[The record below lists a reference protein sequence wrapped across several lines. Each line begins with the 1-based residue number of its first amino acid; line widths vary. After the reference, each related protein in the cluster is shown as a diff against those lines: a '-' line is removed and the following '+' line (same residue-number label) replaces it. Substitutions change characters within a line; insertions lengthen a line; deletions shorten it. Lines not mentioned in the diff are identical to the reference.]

1 MNYINVTE
9 FNLIYI
15 TIFSYLA
22 GKFQFG
28 HSETVVPLMTALGL
42 YKDNSPLLA
51 TNFESMS
58 GRKFRTSNIAP
69 YSSNIAFAVYACD
82 DLNTLETGS
91 FKPGSQ
97 TFVVKLFVNEK
108 EVTIPA
114 CDGWLC
120 YYDKVKEKFEDY
132 ISKCDIAKVCG
143 SKPDNDDES
152 TSNMANRMFSF
163 SVYTWVVALFIII

>member
-1 MNYINVTE
+1 
-9 FNLIYI
+9 
-15 TIFSYLA
+15 
-22 GKFQFG
+22 
-28 HSETVVPLMTALGL
+28 MTALGL

-58 GRKFRTSNIAP
+58 GRKFRTSNIGP
-69 YSSNIAFAVYACD
+69 YSSNIAFVVYACG

-91 FKPGSQ
+91 VKPGSQ
-97 TFVVKLFVNEK
+97 KFVVKLFVNEK

-120 YYDKVKEKFEDY
+120 YYDKVKQKFEDY

-143 SKPDNDDES
+143 SKQDDEDES
-152 TSNMANRMFSF
+152 ADNVASRIFSF
-163 SVYTWVVALFIII
+163 SIYTWIVALLFII